1 MVYSRSFGVINSRL
15 LGFEDVK
22 VLSLVPLADM
32 LNHSN
37 NANVIWGYD
46 NTSHGFKMKATK
58 DIKRGEECFD
68 TYGAHKSNDEFLLI
82 YGYLNHDSGPTQNA
96 ATLLLSLIQADP

>member
-22 VLSLVPLADM
+22 VLCLVPLADM

-37 NANVIWGYD
+37 NANVTWGYD
-46 NTSHGFKMKATK
+46 NTRHGFKMKATK

-68 TYGAHKSNDEFLLI
+68 RYGAHMSNDEFLLI
-82 YGYLNHDSGPTQNA
+82 YGYLNHDFGPTQNA
-96 ATLLLSLIQADP
+96 ATLLLSLI